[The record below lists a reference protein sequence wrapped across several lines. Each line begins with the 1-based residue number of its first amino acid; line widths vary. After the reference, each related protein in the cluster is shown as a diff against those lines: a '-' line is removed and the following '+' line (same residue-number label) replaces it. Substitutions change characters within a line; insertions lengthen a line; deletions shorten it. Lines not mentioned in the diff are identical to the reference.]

1 MIWKYLT
8 QCLSQFKLLFWI
20 FIISITLGA
29 SYWVSNI
36 EMSYEFAKILPADD
50 PDYIVYSDFKSTFGE
65 DGVLMVIGVKD
76 STFFTA
82 NKINDWFLLTQKL
95 KSLNGIQNAV

>member
-50 PDYIVYSDFKSTFGE
+50 PDYKVYSDFKSTFGE

-82 NKINDWFLLTQKL
+82 NKRLVSTYAKT
-95 KSLNGIQNAV
+95 